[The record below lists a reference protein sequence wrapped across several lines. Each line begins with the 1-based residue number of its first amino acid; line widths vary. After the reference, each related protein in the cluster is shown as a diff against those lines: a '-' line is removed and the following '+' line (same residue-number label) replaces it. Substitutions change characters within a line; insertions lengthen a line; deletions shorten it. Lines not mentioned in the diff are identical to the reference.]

1 MRLRIAFFVPLATC
15 YSGLSPQ
22 STIRGGGGGAEM
34 MAVSAEEPAQ
44 DLGRAPAHEL
54 HTS

>member
-15 YSGLSPQ
+15 YSGLPPQ

-44 DLGRAPAHEL
+44 DLGRASAHEL